1 MTTERLQRCT
11 MKSLREIAEK
21 AGIVLAGK
29 INKDIL
35 IDLILEALE
44 EDREERDRT
53 NNPAMRIREKKYD
66 ILMEEDPESVESVK
80 FPLPEHYNETKI
92 VLLLRDP
99 YWAFAYW
106 DIKTADIEELKT
118 LYRNPTLCL
127 RVRCISDQGCRSTEG
142 NFFDIPVEF
151 GDRNWYINLPAAG
164 SSYEI
169 DLIGRNRTAQKVL
182 CRSNRIQSPAFDI
195 PETGTEQALKDTGND
210 LVLLSKLYNFGDE
223 FPLKE
228 IPQRIISLL
237 DTQYLRIKG

>member
-1 MTTERLQRCT
+1 MTAERLQQCT

-21 AGIVLAGK
+21 EGIVLAGK

-53 NNPAMRIREKKYD
+53 NNPAMRIREKKYEIVMDED
-66 ILMEEDPESVESVK
+66 IDTPETHR

-106 DIKTADIEELKT
+106 EIKTTDMDDLKS
-118 LYRNPTLCL
+118 LYRNPSLYL
-127 RVRCISDQGCRSTEG
+127 RVRRPSNGTSGSQEED
-142 NFFDIPVEF
+142 FFDIPV
-151 GDRNWYINLPAAG
+151 GINDRSWYINLPSAG
-164 SSYEI
+164 SVYEI
-169 DLIGRNRTAQKVL
+169 SLVGKSKTGEKEL
-182 CRSNRIQSPAFDI
+182 CKSNRVVSPAFQI
-195 PETGTEQALKDTGND
+195 PEAGTEEALKDTGND
-210 LVLLSKLYNFGDE
+210 LAVLCKLYNFGDE
-223 FPLKE
+223 TPLKE

-237 DTQYLRIKG
+237 DTEYLRIKG